1 MGGDP
6 LPGCCP
12 VDREELLRRIER
24 FTDLPL
30 LILALALVPLLIVPA
45 VVTVRP
51 PWDDAILVA
60 DWAIWAVFAAD
71 FGVKLAVAPRRVEF
85 LRRHWLEGLM
95 VLLPFLR
102 PLRALRVLR
111 LARVAVA
118 LGFNVQVIRDILAQ
132 RGTKVIVAAVV
143 GTLVI
148 GATLAYL
155 AERGEPGATIT
166 TFGDAIW
173 WAAVTMTTVGY
184 GDVYPTTPM
193 GRGVAV
199 ALMLFGIAAL
209 SALTATVAA
218 FLVRE
223 SREETT
229 LADLL
234 AELRALRE
242 EVARL
247 RAGE

>member
-1 MGGDP
+1 M
-6 LPGCCP
+6 
-12 VDREELLRRIER
+12 DREELLRRIER

-118 LGFNVQVIRDILAQ
+118 LGFNVQVIRGILAQ

-166 TFGDAIW
+166 SFGDAIW

>member
-1 MGGDP
+1 M
-6 LPGCCP
+6 
-12 VDREELLRRIER
+12 DREELLRRIER

-30 LILALALVPLLIVPA
+30 LILALALVPLLIVPMA
-45 VVTVRP
+45 VTVSD
-51 PWDDAILVA
+51 PWDDAVLAA
-60 DWAIWAVFAAD
+60 DWAIWAAFAAD
-71 FGVKLAVAPRRVEF
+71 FGVKLAVAPRRGEF
-85 LRRHWLEGLM
+85 LRRHWLEALM
-95 VLLPFLR
+95 VVLPFLR

-118 LGFNVQVIRDILAQ
+118 LGFNVQVIRDILEQ

-143 GTLVI
+143 GTLVT

-166 TFGDAIW
+166 SFGDAIW

>member
-1 MGGDP
+1 M
-6 LPGCCP
+6 
-12 VDREELLRRIER
+12 DRDELLRRIER

-30 LILALALVPLLIVPA
+30 LILALVLVPLLIVPA

-85 LRRHWLEGLM
+85 LRGHWLEGLM

-118 LGFNVQVIRDILAQ
+118 LGFNVQVIRGILAQ

-166 TFGDAIW
+166 SFGDAIW

>member
-1 MGGDP
+1 M
-6 LPGCCP
+6 
-12 VDREELLRRIER
+12 DREELLRRIER

-85 LRRHWLEGLM
+85 LRGHWLEGLM

-102 PLRALRVLR
+102 PLRVLRALR

-118 LGFNVQVIRDILAQ
+118 LGFNVQVIRDILEQ

-166 TFGDAIW
+166 SFGDAIW

-229 LADLL
+229 LADVL

>member
-1 MGGDP
+1 M
-6 LPGCCP
+6 
-12 VDREELLRRIER
+12 DREELLRRIER

-166 TFGDAIW
+166 SFGDAIW

-229 LADLL
+229 LADVL

>member
-1 MGGDP
+1 M
-6 LPGCCP
+6 
-12 VDREELLRRIER
+12 DREELLRRIER

-85 LRRHWLEGLM
+85 LRGHWLEGLM

-143 GTLVI
+143 GTLVV
-148 GATLAYL
+148 GATFAYL

-166 TFGDAIW
+166 SFGDAIW

-193 GRGVAV
+193 GRNVAV

-229 LADLL
+229 LADVL

>member
-1 MGGDP
+1 M
-6 LPGCCP
+6 
-12 VDREELLRRIER
+12 DRDELLRRIER

-30 LILALALVPLLIVPA
+30 LILALVLVPLLIVPA

-85 LRRHWLEGLM
+85 LRGHWLEGLM

-102 PLRALRVLR
+102 ALRALRVLR

-118 LGFNVQVIRDILAQ
+118 LGFNVQVIRGILAQ

-166 TFGDAIW
+166 SFGDAIW

>member
-1 MGGDP
+1 
-6 LPGCCP
+6 

-102 PLRALRVLR
+102 PLRVLRVLR

-143 GTLVI
+143 GTLVV

-166 TFGDAIW
+166 SYGDAIW

-193 GRGVAV
+193 GRGLAV